1 MRAEPG
7 VLCQIPS
14 VFAPIL
20 RSTVEPTYAY
30 GTEYRLRAWA
40 TWLLARTLLPYTRSI
55 TSYATGGNAIGSGF
69 SPLSNTDSR
78 DPSRFW
84 NGRELY
90 STSHA
95 RIAVRG
101 SSDKPNW
108 WSRIAP
114 ANAIVACHTV
124 FSAEG
129 LSFGFLTRPG
139 STAAE

>member
-1 MRAEPG
+1 MPPE
-7 VLCQIPS
+7 
-14 VFAPIL
+14 
-20 RSTVEPTYAY
+20 
-30 GTEYRLRAWA
+30 
-40 TWLLARTLLPYTRSI
+40 
-55 TSYATGGNAIGSGF
+55 GNAISSGF
-69 SPLSNTDSR
+69 SSPSNTDRR

-95 RIAVRG
+95 RIAVR
-101 SSDKPNW
+101 SSSNEPNW